1 MRNHTNC
8 LALGVLVA
16 VLAGCSSGGNSKV
29 ETRNFQRSIAERTLC
44 FEGRPTLPCF
54 KVDEATGTLRTRSTG
69 THPQTHSTWFAA
81 IRRMD
86 GTLIDAVPLG
96 GELAILSPEAYV
108 RRNPGDAVWHI
119 AAMTPGA
126 KAVKTRFG
134 AIHLP
139 IRPVSGT
146 AYVRSG
152 ISGIGLE
159 NSDALSHDPTVDKM
173 DSASHGVKPKGRV
186 AGIASDGTVR
196 WTADDVVLIRPGPE
210 GWAFVHAEGQKPDG
224 LQTHT
229 VTDENFVVL
238 GKERAANYASFNSI
252 APPARAPGFENRVTM
267 DQHGQRLVLAE
278 RLEGDQYRVV
288 FPRATPT
295 TTPDGHGAVPLLRS
309 ANTVVV
315 ALGGR
320 RTPPD
325 PTPKPFRCNYKMPA
339 GCVGGLVGWAVPVQV
354 GNQVM
359 YRFADPALAWATTE
373 RYQRFRLAVYDGVP
387 DSEVLVAERAEGTAH
402 LLRAGYL
409 TSGAVTFTP
418 IASGGVHPNMALADQ
433 AAQVLANQMAQAQ
446 YGREVQAYQAAVR
459 KAEQERRD
467 WDRYQAYLVQT
478 RTRPMAELCEKD
490 DFTDAMQKKAWREAC
505 GAARNAMYEG
515 QQAAAVEAWSRNL
528 DQAGSRQPARPSGP
542 APATSR
548 SSPDNGDFDRRM
560 RTIDENLR
568 AIKDPNRNGA
578 AGAAQRY

>member
-1 MRNHTNC
+1 MRKCTNWT
-8 LALGVLVA
+8 ALGVLAA
-16 VLAGCSSGGNSKV
+16 VLAGCSFGGTG
-29 ETRNFQRSIAERTLC
+29 TRGIQDYLRGTSERTVC
-44 FEGRPTLPCF
+44 FEDRPTLPCF
-54 KVDEATGTLRTRSTG
+54 KVDEANGTLRPKPTG
-69 THPQTHSTWFAA
+69 KTPIQHATWFAA

-86 GTLIDAVPLG
+86 GTPVASVPLG
-96 GELAILSPEAYV
+96 GELAIISPDAYA
-108 RRNPGDAVWHI
+108 RRNPGEAVWHI
-119 AAMTPGA
+119 VGMAPEA

-152 ISGIGLE
+152 VSGIGLE
-159 NSDALSHDPTVDKM
+159 NSDSVADDPTVDKM
-173 DSASHGVKPKGRV
+173 DSASHGVRPKGRV
-186 AGIASDGTVR
+186 AGVASDGTVR
-196 WTADDVVLIRPGPE
+196 WAADDVVLIRPGPN
-210 GWAFVHAEGQKPDG
+210 GWAFVHAEGQKRDG
-224 LQTHT
+224 PQTHT

-238 GKERAANYASFNSI
+238 GKERATNYASFNSI
-252 APPARAPGFENRVTM
+252 APPARAPGFEDRVTM
-267 DQHGQRLVLAE
+267 DKHGERLVLAE

-295 TTPDGHGAVPLLRS
+295 TTPDGHGAVPILRS
-309 ANTVVV
+309 ANTVGVS
-315 ALGGR
+315 LGGR
-320 RTPPD
+320 RTAPD
-325 PTPKPFRCNYKMPA
+325 PTPKPFRCNYKMPTA
-339 GCVGGLVGWAVPVQV
+339 CVGGLVGWAVPVQV
-354 GNQVM
+354 GSQVM
-359 YRFADPALAWATTE
+359 VRFADPTLAWATTE

-387 DSEVLVAERAEGTAH
+387 DSEVLVAERADGTAH

-409 TSGAVTFTP
+409 TSGTVTFMP
-418 IASGGVHPNMALADQ
+418 IASGGVQPNLAVADQ
-433 AAQVLANQMAQAQ
+433 AAQVLANQMAQVQ
-446 YGREVQAYQAAVR
+446 YGREVQAYEAAVR

-505 GAARNAMYEG
+505 GARRNAMYEG

-528 DQAGSRQPARPSGP
+528 DEAGSRKPTGPTGTAPVTSGG
-542 APATSR
+542 TIK
-548 SSPDNGDFDRRM
+548 DGDFDRRM